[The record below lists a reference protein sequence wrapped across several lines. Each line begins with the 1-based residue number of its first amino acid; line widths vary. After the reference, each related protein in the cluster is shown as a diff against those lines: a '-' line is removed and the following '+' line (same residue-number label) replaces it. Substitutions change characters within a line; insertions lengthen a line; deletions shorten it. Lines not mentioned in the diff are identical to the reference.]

1 MVLENTM
8 KKIVLILVF
17 MLSNGYSKSLECT
30 KQQFMLNILSLEK
43 AEWRPTGSLNE
54 IKNSP
59 IQIFMANKGNIAISL
74 YGQGGDAND
83 FFLGITSELDVPE
96 VRVNGYFSF
105 PLNNIKTS
113 SIDKNFNEIYA
124 DKIAILRPYKNDCNL
139 EYMTFEF
146 VLDNSGKKTK
156 KVLLKRVK

>member
-1 MVLENTM
+1 M

-54 IKNSP
+54 IKYSP
-59 IQIFMANKGNIAISL
+59 IQIFMANKGHIAISL
-74 YGQGGDAND
+74 YNQGGDAND
-83 FFLGITSELDVPE
+83 FFLGITSEFEFPE
-96 VRVNGYFSF
+96 LRINGDIRF
-105 PLNNIKTS
+105 PERKKYEREFINNHYTKV
-113 SIDKNFNEIYA
+113 YG
-124 DKIAILRPYKNDCNL
+124 DKITILRPHNNDCSL
-139 EYMTFEF
+139 KYMTFEF